1 MTDSDKAIAL
11 RPSYW
16 ASVSGGKD
24 SLYMLNYILH
34 NLDRYPLDGVVH
46 FELEIDYPFIHNVI
60 DYMETECK
68 RAGIQFVR
76 IKPRKTWEE
85 LYDKCGFPTRKV
97 RWCNGHYKLDAKRQL
112 SEWLNEVGFYVVHYI
127 GYCAD
132 EEHRFNK
139 RLSSKKLE
147 IYPLAENGINEDVI
161 LEWAKTQ
168 PIFNNYY
175 KTNKRCGCMYCPMS
189 SYLNFAYLYKYYPE
203 NFRYMLEKM
212 RETEELREK
221 ELGRPFSVISSNP
234 KYNADY
240 LEHIVKTKWL
250 KKLNEM
256 EKGYG
261 PLLRRWGKSPA
272 CEFESRSLRHMLM
285 WPSGRWQRSRK
296 PPVRNRPKVRI
307 LP

>member
-1 MTDSDKAIAL
+1 MITNAEKAIAL

-112 SEWLNEVGFYVVHYI
+112 SEWLNEVGFYVVNYI

-132 EEHRFNK
+132 EERRFNK
-139 RLSSKKLE
+139 RLSAKKLE

-256 EKGYG
+256 ECTTKQKNIAAAKNQIEIGG
-261 PLLRRWGKSPA
+261 
-272 CEFESRSLRHMLM
+272 
-285 WPSGRWQRSRK
+285 
-296 PPVRNRPKVRI
+296 
-307 LP
+307 